1 VLAASPI
8 VSGVQGGHYSGATSD
23 GDSVSFDVTSD
34 GNVTNVIA
42 ALAGSVISISQPF
55 PVDGDGRWGGEV
67 LGKAVRT
74 RIHGQLAASEAD
86 GTLEVEVVNG
96 ETHHLVGPLAWHARR
111 IPGLAY

>member
-1 VLAASPI
+1 
-8 VSGVQGGHYSGATSD
+8 
-23 GDSVSFDVTSD
+23 
-34 GNVTNVIA
+34 
-42 ALAGSVISISQPF
+42 
-55 PVDGDGRWGGEV
+55 
-67 LGKAVRT
+67 VRT